1 MIFIATFIHLETFYI
16 GVNAILCYW
25 SQRQGLLSLFEWV
38 LLVWLEN
45 ELVMFFFLPWND
57 SINEIFMIL

>member
-57 SINEIFMIL
+57 PINEIFMIL